1 MKLRTKF
8 HLASAFLISTIV
20 VGMVA
25 SLAISEKQ
33 RLLSGIDREQNEE
46 LNKLSR
52 VCEDTMVVFDEAA
65 LINYVK
71 NLLSLSG
78 PKIAYAG
85 VIYDDGGGAWVY
97 THGKEPFS
105 YIPSTDEGVALI
117 SSKHSYFQRQLVFN
131 GENITELSKPVN
143 RVGHVRLGYSEAVLS
158 QIYRDAINSTIRRF
172 SVVGLAAILF
182 GFVLSH
188 FFSKALSHPIA
199 LLMHAADEIALG
211 HKGIKIP
218 EGSSDEMGRLTKTF
232 NHMSAELAKLDQM
245 KDDFM
250 SHVTHELRSPLTSI
264 IATAELMGEMP
275 IASTDAKLKRSIDR
289 LMFGS
294 ERLNKLVDN
303 ILDLMKLEA
312 GQMTFDIQPT
322 NMGTILTEMADFFEP
337 RAQEK
342 NLTLKADV
350 PSKLPLA
357 MADSERIR
365 QVISNLIHNAVKFTN
380 RGGIT
385 LKAREMNG
393 ELRVEVQ
400 DTGVGIPADK
410 LGSVFKKFECLKD
423 TKDRVEKPVPGSGL
437 GLNIVQN
444 SIKAQ
449 NGKIW
454 VESQVDKGSSF
465 IFTLP
470 LAPSEKQHFNA
481 PSGSGKPVATSLL
494 STGFTAR
501 TAPIMMNRI
510 NKGA

>member
-8 HLASAFLISTIV
+8 HLASACMISAIV
-20 VGMVA
+20 VGMIA

-33 RLLSGIDREQNEE
+33 RLLSSIEKEQREE
-46 LNKLSR
+46 LDKLAR

-71 NLLSLSG
+71 NLLRLTG
-78 PKIAYAG
+78 PKVAYAG
-85 VIYDDGGGAWVY
+85 VVYSDGGAWIY
-97 THGKEPFS
+97 THGNEPFS
-105 YIPSTDEGVALI
+105 YIPSTDDSVQLI
-117 SSKHSYFQRQLVFN
+117 TAQKTVVQRAFPFQGKLVS
-131 GENITELSKPVN
+131 ELSKPVN
-143 RVGHVRLGYSEAVLS
+143 KIGHVRLGYSQEMVSNL
-158 QIYRDAINSTIRRF
+158 YRETMQVTTRRLAI
-172 SVVGLAAILF
+172 VGLAAILF

-188 FFSKALSHPIA
+188 FFSLALSRPIA
-199 LLMHAADEIALG
+199 LLMHAAEEIAQG

-218 EGSSDEMGRLTKTF
+218 EGSSDELGRLTKTF
-232 NHMSAELAKLDQM
+232 NRMSDELAKLDQL

-264 IATAELMGEMP
+264 IATVELMGEMP
-275 IASTDAKLKRSIDR
+275 QAMADPKLKRSVDR

-303 ILDLMKLEA
+303 ILDLMKMEA

-322 NMGTILTEMADFFEP
+322 NMSTILTEMADFFEP

-342 NLTLKADV
+342 NLTIRADV
-350 PSKLPLA
+350 PARLPLVL
-357 MADSERIR
+357 ADSERIR

-385 LKAREMNG
+385 LKAKAVEG

-410 LGSVFKKFECLKD
+410 IASVFKKFECLKD

-454 VESQVDKGSSF
+454 VESQVDKGTSF

-470 LAPSEKQHFNA
+470 IAPSEKQHLT
-481 PSGSGKPVATSLL
+481 PLSSGKPVATSLL

-501 TAPIMMNRI
+501 TAPIMMSRI
-510 NKGA
+510 NNKRV

>member
-8 HLASAFLISTIV
+8 HLASACLISAIV
-20 VGMVA
+20 VGMIG

-33 RLLSGIDREQNEE
+33 RLLANIEREQREE
-46 LNKLSR
+46 LNKLAR

-71 NLLSLSG
+71 NLLSLTG
-78 PKIAYAG
+78 PKVAYAG
-85 VIYDDGGGAWVY
+85 VIYADGGAWIY

-105 YIPSTDEGVALI
+105 YIPATDPGVQLI
-117 SSKHSYFQRQLVFN
+117 ASKKSDFQREIKYQSAAVN
-131 GENITELSKPVN
+131 ELSKPVN
-143 RVGHVRLGYSEAVLS
+143 KIGHVRLGYSQDVVSKLYRETMGDTVRRLS
-158 QIYRDAINSTIRRF
+158 I
-172 SVVGLAAILF
+172 VGIAAILI
-182 GFVLSH
+182 GFVLAH
-188 FFSKALSHPIA
+188 FFSLALSRPIG
-199 LLMHAADEIALG
+199 LLMHAAEEISQG
-211 HKGIKIP
+211 HKGVRIP
-218 EGSSDEMGRLTKTF
+218 EGGNDEIGRLTKTF
-232 NHMSAELAKLDQM
+232 NHMSDELAKLDQM

-264 IATAELMGEMP
+264 IATVELMGENPQAMADP
-275 IASTDAKLKRSIDR
+275 KLKRSIER

-303 ILDLMKLEA
+303 ILDLMKMEA

-342 NLTLKADV
+342 NLTIRADV
-350 PSKLPLA
+350 PARLPLV

-385 LKAREMNG
+385 LRAKAVEG

-410 LGSVFKKFECLKD
+410 IASVFKKFECLKD
-423 TKDRVEKPVPGSGL
+423 TRDRVDKPVPGSGL

-454 VESQVDKGSSF
+454 VESQVDKGTSF

-470 LAPSEKQHFNA
+470 LAPSEKQHLNV
-481 PSGSGKPVATSLL
+481 PSSGKPVATSIL

-501 TAPIMMNRI
+501 TAPIMVSRI
-510 NKGA
+510 NNKRV